1 MGEVLSIQ
9 MPKDIKQAIKRVRPA
24 EWVFPTP
31 PAKRLKIFHDNGAK
45 APNLDKI
52 VSVE

>member
-1 MGEVLSIQ
+1 MGEILSVQIPREINQ
-9 MPKDIKQAIKRVRPA
+9 IIKRVRPA

-31 PAKRLKIFHDNGAK
+31 PVKRARIFIEDGAK

-52 VSVE
+52 AVVK